1 MKYSKTFSLYNF
13 DHGFDKPTTIRLN
26 PFEIKISQTNI
37 NAAAKL
43 SRRAITKLTWSPQGK
58 PVVSKTPAKVGRIL
72 KTATVRRIYSKS
84 EDIDARNNPLVSDE
98 IGDLCLL
105 LSFLTG
111 RRVFQESEMSGLE
124 GGHYGESVV
133 GRNYFLTAGPNWPG
147 VSSLHREGMFPVL
160 WAMVNSNSTNDM
172 IGKICYASAALDTIS
187 TKWFKSEG
195 QTYREDEQDAIR
207 ETRKKIEAVIRD
219 SLKNSSIANDVLPRI
234 SGIFA
239 PSALMKLRSF
249 LISQGLLSQEPDKE
263 ERDRLKLL
271 NSIRNRVVHSADIP
285 SEIHENLNR
294 RGEIAASVLAIT
306 YDVCAIYISKVAGI
320 NDFQINKSQEDI
332 VKFFKSGIFR
342 GHKVFD
348 EDYES
353 FSARLEE
360 NWLNRYSG
368 I

>member
-13 DHGFDKPTTIRLN
+13 DHGFDKPATIRLN

-37 NAAAKL
+37 NAATKL
-43 SRRAITKLTWSPQGK
+43 SRRAITNFTWSPQGK
-58 PVVSKTPAKVGRIL
+58 PVVSKTPAKAGRIV

-84 EDIDARNNPLVSDE
+84 ENIYAPSNPLVADE

-111 RRVFQESEMSGLE
+111 RRVFQKAEISGLE
-124 GGHYGESVV
+124 GEHYGEAVV
-133 GRNYFLTAGPNWPG
+133 GRNYFLTIGPNWPD
-147 VSSLHREGMFPVL
+147 VSSLHREGMFSVL

-172 IGKICYASAALDTIS
+172 IGKICYASASLDTIS

-195 QTYREDEQDAIR
+195 QTYREDEQVAIR
-207 ETRKKIEAVIRD
+207 ETRKKIEVVIRD
-219 SLKNSSIANDVLPRI
+219 GLKDSSIANDVLPRI

-249 LISQGLLSQEPDKE
+249 LISQGLLSQEPEKGE
-263 ERDRLKLL
+263 MDRLKLL

-285 SEIHENLNR
+285 SEIHEDFNR

-320 NDFQINKSQEDI
+320 NDFQIERSQKDV
-332 VKFFKSGIFR
+332 VKFFKSGVFR

-348 EDYES
+348 ENYEE

-360 NWLNRYSG
+360 DWLNNEV
-368 I
+368 